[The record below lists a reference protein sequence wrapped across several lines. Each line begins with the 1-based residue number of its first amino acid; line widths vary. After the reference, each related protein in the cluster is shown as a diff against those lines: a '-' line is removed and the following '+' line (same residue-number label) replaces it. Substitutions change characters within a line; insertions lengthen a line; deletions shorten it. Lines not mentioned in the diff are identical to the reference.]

1 VKDNNRQMKTRK
13 TNGFIIILLV
23 MVIALITV
31 VLVFLSTASNTM
43 MFQANDV
50 YLQACER
57 NLISSG
63 LNWAKTNIQKDNSKN
78 FNNMIELDIT
88 EMDILNSSLDI
99 KISSP
104 TQERY
109 QVQIQTSCGR
119 ARLNLISDETYII
132 EP

>member
-1 VKDNNRQMKTRK
+1 MKDIKRQMKTRK
-13 TNGFIIILLV
+13 PNGFIIILLV

-57 NLISSG
+57 NIISSG
-63 LNWAKTNIQKDNSKN
+63 LNWAKTSIQKDNSQI

-99 KISSP
+99 KISGP
-104 TQERY
+104 TEEQY

-119 ARLNLISDETYII
+119 ARLNLISEETYII